1 MSRLWNPQ
9 PEEAEKEGRKQRI
22 TRQEPEVPSRIVG
35 KRVLKGEE
43 LQGGLLTRGVTQMLT
58 KAAEPAP

>member
-35 KRVLKGEE
+35 KTVLKGEE
-43 LQGGLLTRGVTQMLT
+43 LQGGLLTPGCDTN
-58 KAAEPAP
+58 AN